1 VTTRKKPP
9 LPDSGGAYSSSGS
22 TRPLGSSESF
32 ARGADGTRLYF
43 HRQVRRAEPLRA
55 PADDSS
61 GTSSRLTALL
71 CDGLAC
77 DGFIWKY
84 LWDELAETLDVAHS
98 HYRGH
103 GRSGLPVDTE
113 QIGVHALAEDVDAVR
128 RELGDPP
135 VVLIGHSIGTQVAL
149 EAYRRRPE
157 GVAALVLLCGS
168 FGRVT
173 YTFKGSEMLASVL
186 PNLIEFA
193 TMHPIAARAI
203 WSSVPPKIAIAV
215 ARLTGDI
222 NLANVRMEDVEPYFR
237 HVSIV
242 DFELFLRML
251 RAAGEHSAEDSLSQ
265 VRVPVLV
272 IAGGKDSFTPAA
284 VSEVMAQAIPGAEL
298 EVIGSGT
305 HLAPLEHH
313 REISARIAA
322 FLAEHGLIHS

>member
-9 LPDSGGAYSSSGS
+9 APDA
-22 TRPLGSSESF
+22 TTALESF

-43 HRQVRRAEPLRA
+43 HRQAGPSPV
-55 PADDSS
+55 
-61 GTSSRLTALL
+61 TALL

-84 LWDELAETLDVAHS
+84 LWGELGAQLSVAHS

-103 GRSGLPVDTE
+103 GRSGLPVDPE
-113 QIGVHALAEDVDAVR
+113 QIGVKALADDLDAVR

-135 VVLIGHSIGTQVAL
+135 VVLIGHSLGTQVAL

-193 TMHPIAARAI
+193 TTHPKVARAI
-203 WSSVPPKIAIAV
+203 WSSVPPRVAIAV

-222 NLANVRMEDVEPYFR
+222 NLGAVRLEDVEPYFQ

-251 RAAGEHSAEDSLSQ
+251 RAAGEHSAEDILPQ
-265 VRVPVLV
+265 VSAPVLV
-272 IAGGKDSFTPAA
+272 IAGARDSFTPAA
-284 VSEVMAQAIPGAEL
+284 VSEAMAEAIPGAEL
-298 EVIGSGT
+298 EVIPGGT

-313 REISARIAA
+313 AEIAARITA
-322 FLAEHGLIHS
+322 FLTRNGVLSAAPST

>member
-1 VTTRKKPP
+1 M
-9 LPDSGGAYSSSGS
+9 
-22 TRPLGSSESF
+22 
-32 ARGADGTRLYF
+32 
-43 HRQVRRAEPLRA
+43 
-55 PADDSS
+55 
-61 GTSSRLTALL
+61 
-71 CDGLAC
+71 AC

-84 LWDELAETLDVAHS
+84 LWDELGAELSVAHS

-103 GRSGLPVDTE
+103 GRSSPPVDPE
-113 QIGVHALAEDVDAVR
+113 QIGVKALADDLDAVR
-128 RELGDPP
+128 YALGDPP
-135 VVLIGHSIGTQVAL
+135 VVLVGHSLGTQVAL

-173 YTFKGSEMLASVL
+173 YTFKGSEVLASVL

-193 TMHPIAARAI
+193 TTHPKVARAI
-203 WSSVPPKIAIAV
+203 WSSVPPRVAIAV

-222 NLANVRMEDVEPYFR
+222 DLGAVRLEDVEPYFQ

-251 RAAGEHSAEDSLSQ
+251 RAAGEHSAEDILPQ

-272 IAGGKDSFTPAA
+272 VAGARDSFTPAA
-284 VSEVMAQAIPGAEL
+284 VSEAMAEAIPGAEL
-298 EVIGSGT
+298 DVIPSGT

-313 REISARIAA
+313 AEIAARISA
-322 FLAEHGLIHS
+322 FLARNAVITPAP

>member
-1 VTTRKKPP
+1 MTTRKKP
-9 LPDSGGAYSSSGS
+9 LLDSAGA
-22 TRPLGSSESF
+22 SESF

-43 HRQVRRAEPLRA
+43 HRQVRRAESLSA
-55 PADDSS
+55 PTGIDRS
-61 GTSSRLTALL
+61 GPSQLTALL

-84 LWDELAETLDVAHS
+84 LWDELADSLNVAHS

-103 GRSGLPVDTE
+103 GRSGLPVDTD
-113 QIGVHALAEDVDAVR
+113 QIGVHALADDMDAVR

-135 VVLIGHSIGTQVAL
+135 VVLIGHSLGTQVAL

-193 TMHPIAARAI
+193 TTHPIVARAI
-203 WSSVPPKIAIAV
+203 WSSVPPKVAIAV

-222 NLANVRMEDVEPYFR
+222 NLAQVRFEDVEPYFR

-251 RAAGEHSAEDSLSQ
+251 RAAGEHSAEDLLGQ

-272 IAGGKDSFTPAA
+272 IAGAKDSFTPAA
-284 VSEVMAQAIPGAEL
+284 VSEAM
-298 EVIGSGT
+298 
-305 HLAPLEHH
+305 
-313 REISARIAA
+313 
-322 FLAEHGLIHS
+322 

>member
-1 VTTRKKPP
+1 MAPT
-9 LPDSGGAYSSSGS
+9 SSA
-22 TRPLGSSESF
+22 SEGF

-43 HRQVRRAEPLRA
+43 HRQAGPQRVGA
-55 PADDSS
+55 PS
-61 GTSSRLTALL
+61 LTALL

-84 LWDELAETLDVAHS
+84 LWGELAERMDVAHS

-103 GRSGLPVDTE
+103 GRSGLPVDTD
-113 QIGVHALAEDVDAVR
+113 QIGVKALADDVDAVR

-135 VVLIGHSIGTQVAL
+135 VVLIGHSLGTQVAL

-157 GVAALVLLCGS
+157 GIAALVLLCGS

-173 YTFKGSEMLASVL
+173 YTFKGSEVLASML

-193 TMHPIAARAI
+193 TTHPIVARAI
-203 WSSVPPKIAIAV
+203 WSSVPPKVAIAV

-222 NLANVRMEDVEPYFR
+222 NLQNVRFEDVEPYFQ

-251 RAAGEHSAEDSLSQ
+251 RAAGEHTAEDLLAQ

-272 IAGGKDSFTPAA
+272 IAGAKDSFTPAA
-284 VSEVMAQAIPGAEL
+284 VSEAMAEAIPGAEL
-298 EVIGSGT
+298 EVIPGGT

-313 REISARIAA
+313 VEIAQRISA
-322 FLAEHGLIHS
+322 FLTRHGVESAG

>member
-1 VTTRKKPP
+1 V
-9 LPDSGGAYSSSGS
+9 A
-22 TRPLGSSESF
+22 SESF
-32 ARGADGTRLYF
+32 ARGADGTRLYL
-43 HRQVRRAEPLRA
+43 HRLNPL
-55 PADDSS
+55 PSS
-61 GTSSRLTALL
+61 GRLEQPAGLTAIL

-84 LWDELAETLDVAHS
+84 LGAELSERLNVAHF

-103 GRSGLPVDTE
+103 GRSGPPVDPE
-113 QIGVHALAEDVDAVR
+113 QIGVKALADDLDVVR
-128 RELGDPP
+128 HALGDPP
-135 VVLIGHSIGTQVAL
+135 VVLIGHSLGTQVAL

-193 TMHPIAARAI
+193 TKHPKVTRAI
-203 WSSVPPKIAIAV
+203 WSSVPPRVAIAV
-215 ARLTGDI
+215 ARLTGDV
-222 NLANVRMEDVEPYFR
+222 NLGAVRLEDVEPYFQ
-237 HVSIV
+237 HVTIV

-251 RAAGEHSAEDSLSQ
+251 RAAGEHTAEDILPQ

-272 IAGGKDSFTPAA
+272 VAGARDSFTPAA
-284 VSEVMAQAIPGAEL
+284 VSEAMAEAIPGAEL
-298 EVIGSGT
+298 EVIASGT

-313 REISARIAA
+313 AEIAQRIGA
-322 FLAEHGLIHS
+322 FLFRNGLLGA

>member
-1 VTTRKKPP
+1 MTTRKKSR
-9 LPDSGGAYSSSGS
+9 PDSADA
-22 TRPLGSSESF
+22 SESF

-43 HRQVRRAEPLRA
+43 HRQGGRGSPQ
-55 PADDSS
+55 
-61 GTSSRLTALL
+61 LTALL

-84 LWDELAETLDVAHS
+84 LWDELADELNVAHS

-113 QIGVHALAEDVDAVR
+113 QIGVKALADDVDAVR

-135 VVLIGHSIGTQVAL
+135 VVLIGHSLGTQVAL

-157 GVAALVLLCGS
+157 GIAALVLLCGS

-193 TMHPIAARAI
+193 TRHPTVTRAI
-203 WSSVPPKIAIAV
+203 WSSVPPRVAIAV
-215 ARLTGDI
+215 AQLTGDI
-222 NLANVRMEDVEPYFR
+222 NLGAVRLEDVEPYFK

-251 RAAGEHSAEDSLSQ
+251 NAAGEHSAEDILPQ
-265 VRVPVLV
+265 VKVPVLV
-272 IAGGKDSFTPAA
+272 VAGAKDSFTPAA
-284 VSEVMAQAIPGAEL
+284 VSEAMAQAIPGAEL
-298 EVIGSGT
+298 EVIPSGT

-313 REISARIAA
+313 GEIAARISA
-322 FLAEHGLIHS
+322 FLARNGLLGG

>member
-1 VTTRKKPP
+1 MTTRKKS
-9 LPDSGGAYSSSGS
+9 LPDSSVTSLSSVSSIS
-22 TRPLGSSESF
+22 TESF

-43 HRQVRRAEPLRA
+43 HRQLRRTESFGASGGA
-55 PADDSS
+55 DSS
-61 GTSSRLTALL
+61 GPRGLTALL

-84 LWDELAETLDVAHS
+84 LWDELAESLNVAHS

-113 QIGVHALAEDVDAVR
+113 QIGVHALADDVDAVR

-135 VVLIGHSIGTQVAL
+135 VVLIGHSLGTQVAL

-157 GVAALVLLCGS
+157 GIAGLVLLCGS

-193 TMHPIAARAI
+193 TTHPIVARAI
-203 WSSVPPKIAIAV
+203 WSSVPPKVAIAV

-222 NLANVRMEDVEPYFR
+222 NLAQVRFEDVEPYFQ

-251 RAAGEHSAEDSLSQ
+251 RAAGEHSAEDMLGL
-265 VRVPVLV
+265 VRVPALV
-272 IAGGKDSFTPAA
+272 IAGAKDSFTPAA
-284 VSEVMAQAIPGAEL
+284 VSEAMAQAIPGAEL
-298 EVIGSGT
+298 EVIASGT

-322 FLAEHGLIHS
+322 FLTRNGLLRR

>member
-1 VTTRKKPP
+1 MV
-9 LPDSGGAYSSSGS
+9 A
-22 TRPLGSSESF
+22 SESF
-32 ARGADGTRLYF
+32 AQGADGTRLYF
-43 HRQVRRAEPLRA
+43 HT
-55 PADDSS
+55 S
-61 GTSSRLTALL
+61 GSKGGSDGLTAIL

-84 LWDELAETLDVAHS
+84 LWDELSEQLNVAHF

-103 GRSGLPVDTE
+103 GRSSLPVDTE
-113 QIGVHALAEDVDAVR
+113 QIGVKALAEDLDAVR
-128 RELGDPP
+128 RELGGPR
-135 VVLIGHSIGTQVAL
+135 VVLVGHSLGTQVVL

-173 YTFKGSEMLASVL
+173 YTFKGSELLASVL
-186 PNLIEFA
+186 PQLIEFA
-193 TMHPIAARAI
+193 TQHPKVARAI
-203 WSSVPPKIAIAV
+203 WSSVPPRIAIAV

-222 NLANVRMEDVEPYFR
+222 NLGAVRIEDVEPYFQ

-251 RAAGEHSAEDSLSQ
+251 RAAGEHSAEDILPL

-272 IAGGKDSFTPAA
+272 VAGAKDSFTPAA
-284 VSEVMAQAIPGAEL
+284 VSEAMAGAIPGAEL
-298 EVIGSGT
+298 QVIPNGT

-313 REISARIAA
+313 AELAACISA
-322 FLAEHGLIHS
+322 FLTRHGVLGAPLPH

>member
-1 VTTRKKPP
+1 M
-9 LPDSGGAYSSSGS
+9 A
-22 TRPLGSSESF
+22 SESF
-32 ARGADGTRLYF
+32 ARGADGTRLYL
-43 HRQVRRAEPLRA
+43 HRLNPPRSSDRVSEPA
-55 PADDSS
+55 
-61 GTSSRLTALL
+61 GLTAIL

-84 LWDELAETLDVAHS
+84 LGDELSEQLNVAHF

-103 GRSGLPVDTE
+103 GRSGPPVDPE
-113 QIGVHALAEDVDAVR
+113 QIGVKALADDLDVVR
-128 RELGDPP
+128 RALGDPP
-135 VVLIGHSIGTQVAL
+135 VVLIGHSLGTQVAL

-193 TMHPIAARAI
+193 TKHPKVTRAI
-203 WSSVPPKIAIAV
+203 WSSVPPRVAIAV
-215 ARLTGDI
+215 ARLTGDV
-222 NLANVRMEDVEPYFR
+222 NLGAVRLEDVEPYFQ
-237 HVSIV
+237 HVTIV

-251 RAAGEHSAEDSLSQ
+251 RAAGEHTAEDILPQ

-272 IAGGKDSFTPAA
+272 VAGARDSFTPAA
-284 VSEVMAQAIPGAEL
+284 VSEAMAEAIPGAEL
-298 EVIGSGT
+298 EVIASGT

-313 REISARIAA
+313 AEIARRIGA
-322 FLAEHGLIHS
+322 FLFRNGLVGS

>member
-1 VTTRKKPP
+1 MTTRKKPP
-9 LPDSGGAYSSSGS
+9 AESSAA
-22 TRPLGSSESF
+22 SESF
-32 ARGADGTRLYF
+32 ALGADGTRLYF
-43 HRQVRRAEPLRA
+43 HRQAGPSPV
-55 PADDSS
+55 
-61 GTSSRLTALL
+61 TALL

-84 LWDELAETLDVAHS
+84 LWDELGAELSVAHS

-103 GRSGLPVDTE
+103 GRSSPPVDPE
-113 QIGVHALAEDVDAVR
+113 QIGVKALADDLDAVR
-128 RELGDPP
+128 YAVGDPP
-135 VVLIGHSIGTQVAL
+135 VVLVGHSLGTQVAL

-173 YTFKGSEMLASVL
+173 YTFKGSEVLASVL

-193 TMHPIAARAI
+193 TTHPKVARAI
-203 WSSVPPKIAIAV
+203 WSSVPPRVAIAV

-222 NLANVRMEDVEPYFR
+222 DLGAVRLEDVEPYFQ

-251 RAAGEHSAEDSLSQ
+251 RAAGEHSAEDILPQ

-272 IAGGKDSFTPAA
+272 VAGARDSFTPAA
-284 VSEVMAQAIPGAEL
+284 VSEAMAEAIPGAEL
-298 EVIGSGT
+298 DVIPSGT

-313 REISARIAA
+313 AEIAARISA
-322 FLAEHGLIHS
+322 FLARNAVITPAP